1 MAQRVTVR
9 ERIDPAITASL
20 FANYRSS
27 ADAVMELVDNAI
39 DSRLAG
45 KPPEVFIQVHP
56 SHFVI
61 ETRGGE
67 GMGPAEL
74 ERNYLRWGGSPQ
86 RGRKLLGQYGQGGK
100 AAIGHLGRSF
110 AVEASRPGDAEAW
123 RFEDGDY
130 RDRSRLKTYELKVVP
145 KRTRSRLAMSAF
157 GSKASTSA

>member
-39 DSRLAG
+39 DSRLTG
-45 KPPEVFIQVHP
+45 TPLEVFLQIHA
-56 SHFVI
+56 SNFVI

-74 ERNYLRWGGSPQ
+74 ERNYLRWGGSPK

-100 AAIGHLGRSF
+100 AAIGHLGHSF
-110 AVEASRPGDAEAW
+110 AVEATRPGDIEAW
-123 RFEDGDY
+123 RFEDPDY
-130 RDRSRLKTYELKVVP
+130 
-145 KRTRSRLAMSAF
+145 
-157 GSKASTSA
+157 